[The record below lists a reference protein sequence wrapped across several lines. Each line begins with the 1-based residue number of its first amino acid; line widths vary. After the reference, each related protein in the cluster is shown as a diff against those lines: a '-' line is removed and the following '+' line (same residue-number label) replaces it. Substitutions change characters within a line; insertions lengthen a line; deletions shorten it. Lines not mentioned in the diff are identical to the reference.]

1 LSQSP
6 PSPHLSYYKKSLPA
20 PATLRDAIRLVA
32 RMGGYVG
39 RKKDPEPGH
48 QLMWEGLYQLL
59 LMAEGFALRSFDDE
73 EDAEDAG

>member
-1 LSQSP
+1 
-6 PSPHLSYYKKSLPA
+6 
-20 PATLRDAIRLVA
+20 
-32 RMGGYVG
+32 MGGYVG